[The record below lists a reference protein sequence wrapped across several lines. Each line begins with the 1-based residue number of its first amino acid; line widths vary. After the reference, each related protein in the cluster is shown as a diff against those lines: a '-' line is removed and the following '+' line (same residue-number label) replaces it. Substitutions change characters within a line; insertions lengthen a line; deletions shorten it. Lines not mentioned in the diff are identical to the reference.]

1 MRVGQSEGI
10 DFSRPLDNTVK
21 KARTHMEI
29 SQ

>member
-1 MRVGQSEGI
+1 MRVRQSEVI

-29 SQ
+29 NQ